1 MTQTR
6 SLRTADFLAE
16 QRVAILDVAFAE
28 LDRRHVRHYESSGA
42 EETRLRLDR
51 LYDALLHAA
60 ATRDLGEVVAYAE
73 RVAAER
79 YRSGYGLSEVQTAFN
94 ALEESVW
101 SCVFAQLNPSEHA
114 EVLSIVST
122 ILGAAKD
129 ALARRYVGL
138 ATQTHVPALD
148 VAALFTGTERS

>member
-1 MTQTR
+1 MPETR
-6 SLRTADFLAE
+6 THLTADFLAAR
-16 QRVAILDVAFAE
+16 RVAIIDVAFAE

-42 EETRLRLDR
+42 DETRLRLDR

-60 ATRDLGEVVAYAE
+60 ATRDLSDVVAYAE

-94 ALEESVW
+94 ALEEAIW
-101 SCVFAQLNPSEHA
+101 ACVFAELQPSTHA
-114 EVLSIVST
+114 EALSVVST

-129 ALARRYVGL
+129 ALARRYVEL